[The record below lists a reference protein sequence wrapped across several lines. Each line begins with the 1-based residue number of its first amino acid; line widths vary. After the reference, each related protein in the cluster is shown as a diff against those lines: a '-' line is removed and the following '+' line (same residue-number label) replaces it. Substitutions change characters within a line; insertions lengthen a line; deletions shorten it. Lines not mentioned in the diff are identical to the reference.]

1 MSTDV
6 ASPCV
11 KICKLVTDP
20 KHGEYCVGC
29 LRTPNEIRSWSY
41 LDDKCKLEILE
52 KVELRGHNDPVKPI

>member
-11 KICKLVTDP
+11 KVCKLVTDV

-29 LRTPNEIRSWSY
+29 LRTPNEIRSWTY
-41 LDDKCKLEILE
+41 LDNKGKLEILRV
-52 KVELRGHNDPVKPI
+52 VELRRHND